1 MNLKQF
7 MALARVPTLT
17 ATAVPVLVGG
27 ALGYSAGKFNLFAWL
42 DIFAVALLMQ
52 VATNAMNEY
61 GDYRH
66 AIDTTPGPGFAGI
79 IVSKEVSAREVLLT
93 ASGCYAVAFF
103 LGIIL
108 VLLRGTIMLLL
119 GSVAIL
125 AGILYSE
132 GPLPISSTPFGEAMV
147 GLVMGFIEVVSANLA
162 ASGEISSLAIVF
174 SVPVSLTVTAILLAN
189 NIRDLDKDRAHGRR
203 TLAVVIG
210 RRWGVIL
217 LFSLIMSAFIW
228 SIPAFLLFPPSASI
242 FLVWLAFPL
251 ALKSYS
257 YLAKD
262 PTWHKSVPMIAR
274 LHMVFGALLAISILL
289 RV

>member
-7 MALARVPTLT
+7 LALARVPTLT

-42 DIFAVALLMQ
+42 DILVVALLMQ
-52 VATNAMNEY
+52 VAANAMNEY

-66 AIDTTPGPGFAGI
+66 AIDSAPGPGFAGI

-132 GPLPISSTPFGEAMV
+132 GPVPISSTPFGEVTV

-162 ASGEISSLAIVF
+162 ASGEISNLAIVF

-189 NIRDLDKDRAHGRR
+189 NIRDLDKDREHGRR

-210 RRWGVIL
+210 RRRGAIL
-217 LFSLIMSAFIW
+217 LFALITSALTWSL
-228 SIPAFLLFPPSASI
+228 PTFLLFSPSVSI
-242 FLVWLAFPL
+242 FLVWLALPL
-251 ALKSYS
+251 ALKSCS

-262 PTWHKSVPMIAR
+262 RTWHKSVPMIAR
-274 LHMVFGALLAISILL
+274 LHMVIGALLTISILL